1 MHKNKLLLDEQVR
14 MRNCL
19 SLAFPAGFGNRGLME
34 QEWLIVLL
42 NWCISQIEY
51 GNLFGI
57 KEENIPYHEQN
68 KNHRIDEPSL
78 GWCL

>member
-1 MHKNKLLLDEQVR
+1 MRKNKLLFDEQVR

-19 SLAFPAGFGNRGLME
+19 SLAFPTGFGNRGLME
-34 QEWLIVLL
+34 KEWLIVLL

-68 KNHRIDEPSL
+68 KNH
-78 GWCL
+78 

>member
-1 MHKNKLLLDEQVR
+1 VHKDKLLLDEQVR

-57 KEENIPYHEQN
+57 KEENPIMN
-68 KNHRIDEPSL
+68 KPKITELTNHHS
-78 GWCL
+78 G